1 MPLRHASRLSRLLA
15 RAGVWHVMLV
25 GFTLALTWIFLVTD
39 LREEHRD
46 AIAGAERETNAL
58 ARGLGETT
66 LASFDTIDQTLKDLR
81 EAYVRDPAHFD
92 IRTWF
97 ADHRFGTGLIIQASI
112 VGPDGFVVQ
121 SNLPLPDR
129 TDLSDREH
137 IRFQKTSFGD
147 ELFISKPVLGR
158 VSKRKSLNATRKI
171 IAPDGSY
178 GGTVV
183 VSAGLD
189 YLTRFYESL
198 SARGVIALIGSDD
211 GIIRSRAPVD
221 MELIGTRDADIDR
234 MMAGN
239 RSGSLRTDTAG
250 GAVDRIAS
258 YRVLQKYPLV
268 VEVALDAAEVF
279 DQYNRDLKRY
289 AVAGGILTVLFLVVG
304 TLLVRQRRRLLASS
318 GALTATLENISQGI
332 LMVDANGNVPVV
344 NRRAIELLRLPN
356 SLMERKP
363 SFQEILAY
371 QLATNEFGRGE
382 DVNPDFIQFVAS
394 GGLSSALPFYERVRP
409 DGTALEIRTQQLPDG
424 GAVRTYTDTTERKR
438 NELTLAAARDAAEAG
453 ARARAE
459 FIAVMSHEIRT
470 PLNGILGV
478 AELLQGLELS
488 PVAAEYANVISASG
502 THLLQIINDIL
513 DFSSLDAARLD
524 LEEGVFDI
532 REVVRQ
538 AIALLGHQAKQKGLE
553 LTLDVAPDVPARVF
567 GDAQR
572 LRQIVLNLAGNG
584 VKFTLQGSVAIAVR
598 KVRDESDGVRIGFS
612 IADTGI
618 GISAEAQGR
627 LFNEFTQGD
636 SSIRRRFGGSG
647 LGLAITRRL
656 VELMDGHVSVES
668 MPGAGSTFRFDLRLR
683 NPPPDA
689 PPAPLP
695 PPPGRPQAAPVLAEP
710 AAVAAAA
717 DAPAAEPAA
726 NAGGLRILLA
736 EDNATNRFVATRM
749 LERLGHDVQSVVDGQ
764 AAVEA
769 VTAGDHDLVLM
780 DMMMPEMDGLTAT
793 RVIRA
798 MDGPKSRIPI
808 IGLTAN
814 AMETDAE
821 ACREAGMDGF
831 VTKPVKAARL
841 EEAMREVLD
850 ERVGG

>member
-1 MPLRHASRLSRLLA
+1 MPLRHAARASRLLA
-15 RAGVWHVMLV
+15 RAGVWHVLLV
-25 GFTLALTWIFLVTD
+25 GLTLAVTWVFLVTD
-39 LREEHRD
+39 LREEYRD
-46 AIAGAERETNAL
+46 AIDGAQRETSAL

-81 EAYVRDPAHFD
+81 EAYQRDPAHFNL
-92 IRTWF
+92 RTWF

-112 VGPDGFVVQ
+112 VGPDGIVVQ
-121 SNLPLPDR
+121 SNLPLAAR

-137 IRFQKTSFGD
+137 VRFQKDSTGD
-147 ELFISKPVLGR
+147 EMFISKPVLGR
-158 VSKRKSLNATRKI
+158 VSNRKSLNVTRKM

-178 GGTVV
+178 AGTVV

-189 YLTRFYESL
+189 YLTRFMESL
-198 SARGVIALIGSDD
+198 SARGVIALIGSND

-221 MELIGTRDADIDR
+221 NELIGTRDPDIGR
-234 MMAGN
+234 MRAGTAN
-239 RSGSLRTDTAG
+239 GTLRTDTAG

-289 AVAGGILTVLFLVVG
+289 LIAGGILTVLFLVVG
-304 TLLVRQRRRLLASS
+304 TLLVRQRRRLLAST

-332 LMVDANGNVPVV
+332 LMVDANGNVPVI
-344 NRRAIELLRLPN
+344 NRRATELLALPA
-356 SLMERKP
+356 SLMDRQPTFE
-363 SFQEILAY
+363 EILAY
-371 QLATNEFGRGE
+371 QLATNEFGREE
-382 DVNPDFIQFVAS
+382 DVNPDFIRFVAS
-394 GGLSSALPFYERVRP
+394 GGISGDVPFYERVRA

-424 GAVRTYTDTTERKR
+424 GAVRTYTDVTERKR
-438 NELTLAAARDAAEAG
+438 NEVTLAAARDAAEAG

-488 PVAAEYANVISASG
+488 PMALEYANVISASG

-524 LEEGVFDI
+524 LEESVFDI
-532 REVVRQ
+532 RDVVRQ

-553 LTLDVAPDVPARVF
+553 LTLDVAGDVPARVF

-584 VKFTLQGSVAIAVR
+584 VKFTLQGTVAIAVR
-598 KVRDESDGVRIGFS
+598 KLRDEPDGVRLGFS

-689 PPAPLP
+689 VSLPERVAAKPATAAPVP
-695 PPPGRPQAAPVLAEP
+695 APVLA
-710 AAVAAAA
+710 A
-717 DAPAAEPAA
+717 APAVPEQPAP
-726 NAGGLRILLA
+726 AGGLRILLA

-764 AAVEA
+764 AAVDA
-769 VTAGDHDLVLM
+769 VKAGHHDLVLM

-793 RVIRA
+793 RLIRA

-814 AMETDAE
+814 AMEADE
-821 ACREAGMDGF
+821 DACRQAGMDGF

-841 EEAMREVLD
+841 EQAMREVLD